1 MSASISVIYRSSMQ
15 SIRSRVTITAFLLL
29 GVLGAALLVLAWGS
43 AKQAADEAF
52 DRLIGASALSIADSL
67 RVDSGRLRVE
77 LPQAS
82 LAMLGLQSSARIFY
96 RIIDPTGASI
106 AGYVTLGLALQPATS
121 TEPVYLTGD
130 YRGAPVRYALTGRY
144 FDSGWASVIV
154 AETLESRQTLAW
166 QLFLPPLLAVLTVC
180 LIALALISLG
190 MRRAFRP
197 FALIEDELRLRTPTD
212 LHPIK
217 APAPLEVRRLVTALD
232 DFMERL
238 QGTLDRVRNYASHV
252 AHEVRTPIAVIRAQ
266 TAAALSETTL
276 IGTRNRLKRIEANA
290 EAAGQ
295 IVNQILVDA
304 SVQHRLETRT
314 AIPVNLAQLCDDVI
328 DRLDPLVQPAVRLDI
343 DMTDRAT
350 CRVTG
355 DPVAMREAIRNL
367 VDNSLKY
374 APSGVIEISIRKH
387 DQSWVVDVADSGPGI
402 PDIMMAQMTERFS
415 RGETAVGIA
424 GAGLGLHI
432 VRQVANAY
440 GGDLELRNRPQGG
453 LSAKLRFRLAQI
465 VGLIFCL
472 VLQASDAPAQSTA
485 RTQVLRVLAST
496 EQGLTEPLIA
506 AFQHSRPDIT
516 VQLERV
522 NSQLASTLIQ
532 SQAVL
537 ESGPDLVIGHATDI
551 LVEMVNDGYASPLLA
566 PLAALVP
573 GWATWRKEMLTFA
586 LDQGVFIYRKSAFE
600 TEEMPRGRLELTQF
614 LDRRGETFR
623 GRIGTLDVGNNS
635 IAYLLASQEARLSS
649 AYWRFI
655 RALGSSE
662 ARIYWNTEEMLK
674 ALRSNEIDI
683 AYNAIA
689 SELDGLR
696 SDNRFVIV
704 QAEDY
709 RLAFPRAIIMP
720 RYGKAPEA
728 ALAFVRFILSQAGQ
742 DIVARTGALP
752 IAGQKPAAESL
763 RPEPALQQVSLGPGL
778 LALRDLNTRYNL
790 METWLQLILT
800 R

>member
-1 MSASISVIYRSSMQ
+1 MSSDNARLYGGSMQ

-29 GVLGAALLVLAWGS
+29 GVLGAALLLLAWGN
-43 AKQAADEAF
+43 ARRAADEAF

-67 RVDSGRLRVE
+67 RVDSGRLQVE

-82 LAMLGLQSSARIFY
+82 LAMLGLQSSARVFY
-96 RIIDPTGASI
+96 RIVDPAGASI
-106 AGYVTLGLALQPATS
+106 AGYVTLGLALQPAVS
-121 TEPVYLTGD
+121 TEPVYLAGD
-130 YRGAPVRYALTGRY
+130 YRGTPVRYAVTGRY

-154 AETLESRQTLAW
+154 AETLESRQVLAW
-166 QLFLPPLLAVLTVC
+166 QLFLPPLLAVLLVC

-217 APAPLEVRRLVTALD
+217 TPAPLEVRRLVTALD

-238 QGTLDRVRNYASHV
+238 QGTLDRVRNYASHA

-266 TAAALSETTL
+266 TTAALSETSL
-276 IGTRNRLKRIEANA
+276 SGARKRLKRIEANA

-304 SVQHRLETRT
+304 SVQHRLGTR
-314 AIPVNLAQLCDDVI
+314 AAVPVNLAQLCNDVI

-343 DMTDRAT
+343 DAADSAA
-350 CRVTG
+350 CSVTG
-355 DPVAMREAIRNL
+355 DPVAIREAIRNL

-374 APSGVIEISIRKH
+374 APSGIIEVSIRKQ
-387 DQSWVVDVADSGPGI
+387 DQCWVVDVADSGPGI
-402 PDIMMAQMTERFS
+402 PDDSMAQMTERFS
-415 RGETAVGIA
+415 RGEAATSIA

-432 VRQVANAY
+432 VRQVADAF
-440 GGDLELRNRPQGG
+440 GGDLELRNRPEGG
-453 LSAKLRFRLAQI
+453 LSAKLRFRTAQLAC
-465 VGLIFCL
+465 LFCFL
-472 VLQASDAPAQSTA
+472 VFHPGDTSAQTQAN
-485 RTQVLRVLAST
+485 TQVLRVLAST

-506 AFQHSRPDIT
+506 AFQKSRPDIT

-537 ESGPDLVIGHATDI
+537 ESGPDLVIGHAADI
-551 LVEMVNDGYASPLLA
+551 LVEMVNDGHASPLLA
-566 PLAALVP
+566 PLAPLVAAS
-573 GWATWRKEMLTFA
+573 ATWRKEIFTFA

-600 TEEMPRGRLELTQF
+600 TEDVPRGRLELTQF

-655 RALGSSE
+655 RALGSAE
-662 ARIYWNTEEMLK
+662 ARIYWNTEEMLV
-674 ALRSNEIDI
+674 ALRRNEIDI

-689 SELDGLR
+689 SELQELR
-696 SDNRFVIV
+696 QDSRFVIV

-709 RLAFPRAIIMP
+709 RLAFPRAVIMP
-720 RYGKAPEA
+720 RYGKAPDA
-728 ALAFVRFILSQAGQ
+728 ALAFVRFILSPAGQ
-742 DIVARTGALP
+742 EIVARTGALP
-752 IAGQKPAAESL
+752 ITGTKPAASSA

-778 LALRDLNTRYNL
+778 LALRDLNTRSNL